1 MMILILNG
9 QRTGTHRQRVLFG
22 GTREG
27 HTVYLQSRG
36 QRAEGGVVGAGGW
49 ICGSHRI
56 PSRQAIGHGADPIG
70 RPVGE
75 DGVADDV
82 LDRQEAPVVRVLS
95 KARLARVSRRPVWGL
110 LVWGSRPV

>member
-1 MMILILNG
+1 M
-9 QRTGTHRQRVLFG
+9 
-22 GTREG
+22 
-27 HTVYLQSRG
+27 
-36 QRAEGGVVGAGGW
+36 VGAGGW